1 MMGQSELLILVGNVT
16 VQIFQKIFY
25 LSLENNTQYQLNF
38 QVLYMADLI
47 TVKIFVDLIGSC
59 TWAYM

>member
-1 MMGQSELLILVGNVT
+1 MGQSELLILVGNVT